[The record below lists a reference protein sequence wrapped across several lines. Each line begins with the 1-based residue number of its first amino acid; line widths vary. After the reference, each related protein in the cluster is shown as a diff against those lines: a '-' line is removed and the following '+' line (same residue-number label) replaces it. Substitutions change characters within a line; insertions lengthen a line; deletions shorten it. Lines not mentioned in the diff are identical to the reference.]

1 MRSSL
6 WYHTHKVSAEIMAR
20 SLGPSSSSYTG
31 SWWMDGDND
40 LRVPDLEIGGL
51 EETSELALSIWMSAE

>member
-1 MRSSL
+1 
-6 WYHTHKVSAEIMAR
+6 
-20 SLGPSSSSYTG
+20 
-31 SWWMDGDND
+31 MDGDND